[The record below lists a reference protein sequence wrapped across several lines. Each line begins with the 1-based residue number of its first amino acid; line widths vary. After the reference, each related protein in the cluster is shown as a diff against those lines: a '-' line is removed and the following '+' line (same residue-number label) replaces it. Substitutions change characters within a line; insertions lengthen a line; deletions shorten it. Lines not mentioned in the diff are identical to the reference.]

1 MFQHTE
7 RQVFFMDNVPSS
19 AILAIVAIVL
29 ACLFAAFAFTTIQSQ
44 KTAGSNAMVKVEG
57 MNTAL
62 DESDFT
68 QFDGA
73 LLTGSQ
79 VLAAIQQYKDSE
91 GVVFSVKNK
100 GDSATVY
107 YYSNG
112 LTSTTDA
119 DKKTSVTIP
128 AGASYAKTGT
138 TTPTVLAVNGT
149 TLGEM
154 QNKNDVHYI
163 TPSGKFRGTVS
174 RNSATNAIDYV
185 AFVQEK

>member
-1 MFQHTE
+1 
-7 RQVFFMDNVPSS
+7 MDNVPSS

-44 KTAGSNAMVKVEG
+44 KTAGANAMVKVEG

-91 GVVFSVKNK
+91 GVVFSVENKNAK
-100 GDSATVY
+100 VTVY
-107 YYSNG
+107 GNNAYGEN
-112 LTSTTDA
+112 TA
-119 DKKTSVTIP
+119 SVDGT
-128 AGASYAKTGT
+128 KFTTGT
-138 TTPTVLAVNGT
+138 TTLKYADQTPGIAGKASAVDVDKAVSVNGT
-149 TLGEM
+149 SLKAM
-154 QNKNDVHYI
+154 QNKNDSDHYI
-163 TPSGKFRGTVS
+163 TPSGKFRGTVH
-174 RNSATNAIDYV
+174 RNKNTNAIDWV
-185 AFVQEK
+185 EFVQEK

>member
-1 MFQHTE
+1 
-7 RQVFFMDNVPSS
+7 MDNVPSS

-79 VLAAIQQYKDSE
+79 VLAAIQQYKDAE
-91 GVVFSVKNK
+91 GVVFSVQNK
-100 GDSATVY
+100 AGTATVY
-107 YYSNG
+107 GNNAY
-112 LTSTTDA
+112 
-119 DKKTSVTIP
+119 
-128 AGASYAKTGT
+128 ASET
-138 TTPTVLAVNGT
+138 TTSATTPANNTLNGTEQTPKAEVHGSLAAVTTFGQSVLVNGT
-149 TLGEM
+149 SLKAM
-154 QNKNDVHYI
+154 QNKNDSHYI
-163 TPSGKFRGTVS
+163 TPSGRFRGTVH
-174 RNSATNAIDYV
+174 RNASTNAIDWV
-185 AFVQEK
+185 EFTQEK